1 MALTDDRCHLAW
13 DGGRLAA
20 GGMGR
25 DIGRGAQGGSG
36 KRRRSRAEK
45 RGAPLLVG
53 QALR

>member
-1 MALTDDRCHLAW
+1 MALIDNRCHLAW

-36 KRRRSRAEK
+36 KRRGSRAEEK
-45 RGAPLLVG
+45 GAPLLAG
-53 QALR
+53 QALQ